1 MLSSEQKEYNRIM
14 QQRHRE
20 REKEIEKLY
29 QDKNITN
36 ISYSDFKQELKLNRW
51 QKLSIT
57 LSDEELR
64 MSRISFKLSDGNLR
78 DMVNKKR

>member
-1 MLSSEQKEYNRIM
+1 M